1 MTDDAARA
9 RLIAH
14 IRGVQERWRRLVADV
29 ADERMEEPGAMGEW
43 TFKDVA
49 AHLTGWRRRTVLRI
63 EAAARGE
70 PTPPN
75 PWPADLGDEEDD
87 TINAWMHE
95 GSQDRP
101 LGELLAEADSVYDD
115 FVAAVEAL
123 PADIIT
129 DPNGFDWLEG
139 VALAD
144 ADFNGHLD
152 EHEPDVRRWLARA

>member
-14 IRGVQERWRRLVADV
+14 IRGVQERWRRLVAQV
-29 ADERMEEPGAMGEW
+29 GEERMEEPGAMGDW

-70 PTPPN
+70 PPPPN

-95 GSQDRP
+95 RSKDRP
-101 LGELLAEADSVYDD
+101 LGEVLAEADSVYDD
-115 FVAAVEAL
+115 FVAAVETL
-123 PADIIT
+123 RADIIT
-129 DPNGFDWLEG
+129 DPNGLDWLEG